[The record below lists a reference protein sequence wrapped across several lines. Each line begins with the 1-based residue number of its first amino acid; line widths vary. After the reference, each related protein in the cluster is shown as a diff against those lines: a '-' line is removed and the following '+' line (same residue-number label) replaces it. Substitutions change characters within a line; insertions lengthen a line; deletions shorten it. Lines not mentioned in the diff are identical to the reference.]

1 MTEAL
6 DSDLTRATAAPLEFR
21 LPQFQGPLDLLL
33 HLIQKNE
40 MSIADIRI
48 AEITEQYL
56 EYLEL
61 MQMLD
66 LDVASEYLVTASTL
80 LYIKSQSMLPV
91 LKPSRSGS
99 AEVAREELVRQ
110 LLEYKRFK
118 EASSYLRRCEEA
130 RNEVFHRPPD
140 EYYAE
145 NPSHEYHI
153 HATLFDLL
161 AAFQNALRQ
170 VTEAAPEFPNEIHE
184 DPITVEQKIRE
195 ILIEL
200 EIVETMEFNA
210 FFNAFQS
217 KLEII
222 CVFLAILE
230 LTRMRQIFASQ
241 AEPFG
246 SVRLRLNPDRPD
258 IATYKLTT
266 SYESVGDETAH

>member
-1 MTEAL
+1 MDAL
-6 DSDLTRATAAPLEFR
+6 PQERTITATTPLEFR

-40 MSIADIRI
+40 MSITDIRI

-56 EYLEL
+56 EYLDL

-91 LKPSRSGS
+91 LRPARTGS
-99 AEVAREELVRQ
+99 VEYAREELVRQ

-118 EASSYLRRCEEA
+118 EASTYMRKREEA
-130 RNEVFHRPPD
+130 RNEVFRRPPD
-140 EYYAE
+140 EFYAE
-145 NPSHEYHI
+145 NPAHEYHI

-161 AAFQNALRQ
+161 AAFQTVLRQ
-170 VTEAAPEFPNEIHE
+170 RSETAPEFPNEIHE

-195 ILIEL
+195 ILLEL
-200 EIVETMEFNA
+200 EIAGTMEFSA
-210 FFNAFQS
+210 FFKLFQT
-217 KLEII
+217 KLELI

-230 LTRMRQIFASQ
+230 LTRMRQIRATQ
-241 AEPFG
+241 EEPFG
-246 SVRLRLNPDRPD
+246 SILLQLNPDRPD
-258 IATYKLTT
+258 ISTFKLMT
-266 SYESVGDETAH
+266 SYESVGDETSH